1 MVVPESQ
8 LLGHGLMALAPSIP
22 EHHAKIFLQVP
33 RGFEGLQ
40 WRESTVV
47 DSGAGERFVDK
58 RASNYSCSLDTE
70 EIREAGEERKAAR
83 RPRSPADRNL
93 RKFAIFTHF
102 DFAVLVMWRCN
113 GGRIS
118 LLFL

>member
-1 MVVPESQ
+1 
-8 LLGHGLMALAPSIP
+8 
-22 EHHAKIFLQVP
+22 
-33 RGFEGLQ
+33 
-40 WRESTVV
+40 
-47 DSGAGERFVDK
+47 
-58 RASNYSCSLDTE
+58 LDTE